1 MTTLSESLV
10 RLLNQSHF
18 YKEFSLAKNKFFPE
32 PGSEQEFADH
42 VVWLRDILIV
52 YQIKERAGGGSF
64 SIKNERAWFRK
75 KVLGLAKKQIK
86 DSLGF
91 LRHCPNIKIVN
102 QRGDTFNI
110 NTPDIKQIFCVVIYQ
125 TSNILPRDYL
135 IQKLVVSRSAG
146 PIHILSWNDYRMVL
160 EALIT
165 PGEFIEYLEYRQQLL
180 TQFENVKRTTEKNIL
195 GRYLWL
201 PPRVAVTKY
210 CINKDFS
217 KYVERLI
224 SNVGQFDISY
234 ILNNLRDKI
243 EEGESELEEKTGYY
257 YILVELAK
265 LRRLELMAAKKRIR
279 KCLEAVESGSFEL
292 PYRFISTSSRCGFL
306 FVPIQSVKISEE
318 VNLLINLTVLSKYEQ
333 KLQRHVGISFAKRP
347 SNIVYIRW
355 VLVDNPWIYDSRID
369 KLLKKKCPFRPL
381 RTRIGFPYRFQ
392 RNQENK

>member
-1 MTTLSESLV
+1 MNLTENLV
-10 RLLNQSHF
+10 NLLNQSHF
-18 YKEFSLAKNKFFPE
+18 YKEFSFAKNKFFPE
-32 PGSEQEFADH
+32 SSSEQEFADY

-52 YQIKERAGGGSF
+52 YQIKERIGGGSP
-64 SIKNERAWFRK
+64 STKNERTWFKK

-91 LRHCPNIKIVN
+91 LHRCPNIKIVN
-102 QRGDTFNI
+102 QRGDAFDI
-110 NTPDIKQIFCVVIYQ
+110 KTPDIRRIFCVVIYR
-125 TSNILPRDYL
+125 TPNFLPRNCL

-146 PIHILSWNDYRMVL
+146 PIHVFSWDDYRLVL

-180 TQFENVKRTTEKNIL
+180 TQFEDLKRKTERNIL

-201 PPRVAVTKY
+201 PPLEAVTKH

-217 KYVERLI
+217 EYVEQLI
-224 SNVGQFDISY
+224 SDVGRFDISY
-234 ILNNLRDKI
+234 ILNNLGDKI
-243 EEGESELEEKTGYY
+243 EESESELGKKTDYY

-265 LRRLELMAAKKRIR
+265 LGRLELVAAKRRIT
-279 KCLEAVESGSFEL
+279 KCLEAVDSSSLQL

-306 FVPIQSVKISEE
+306 FVPIQSGRISEE
-318 VNLLINLTVLSKYEQ
+318 VNLLVNLTVLSKYEQ

-355 VLVDNPWIYDSRID
+355 VLVDNPWNYDSRID
-369 KLLKKKCPFRPL
+369 KLLKEECPFRPL
-381 RTRIGFPYRFQ
+381 RTCIGFPYRFQ